1 MNDGYP
7 TLRMKDSGSSN
18 DHLRLIHAL
27 DLSTKSVLAFMSVL
41 RRSGMQRSSRVDY
54 DAIAE
59 LYDSTPHREKSADPE
74 LIEFLA
80 GCGPA
85 ASLTLLDIACGTGNQ
100 QIANRALAPDARFV
114 GLDGSLG
121 MLRQAQRK
129 MPDIAWVYGNGA
141 ALPFASGSFDFVSC
155 QYAFHHFLD
164 KAGMLREALRVLRR
178 GGRFALYNMCP
189 QESDDW
195 LYYAYFPEAKTRDF
209 ADFWPPNAIVSE
221 MSATGFAG
229 VEVQRR
235 HVYRERELAELL
247 SAMRFRERNSQL
259 LSLSD
264 AAYAAGL
271 RRIERDFDDP
281 QTPKMRV
288 EHLCF
293 VTVRG
298 DRR

>member
-1 MNDGYP
+1 VRAG
-7 TLRMKDSGSSN
+7 
-18 DHLRLIHAL
+18 
-27 DLSTKSVLAFMSVL
+27 
-41 RRSGMQRSSRVDY
+41 
-54 DAIAE
+54 
-59 LYDSTPHREKSADPE
+59 RE
-74 LIEFLA
+74 
-80 GCGPA
+80 
-85 ASLTLLDIACGTGNQ
+85 
-100 QIANRALAPDARFV
+100 PDAARYRV
-114 GLDGSLG
+114 RH
-121 MLRQAQRK
+121 RQPADCQPSPSAGREVRR
-129 MPDIAWVYGNGA
+129 PRRLARHA
-141 ALPFASGSFDFVSC
+141 AP
-155 QYAFHHFLD
+155 
-164 KAGMLREALRVLRR
+164 
-178 GGRFALYNMCP
+178 
-189 QESDDW
+189 ESDDW

-271 RRIERDFDDP
+271 RRIERDLDDP
-281 QTPKMRV
+281 QTPKMRA